1 MSLFDIPEMEK
12 ELKELEEKTLE
23 TNFWNDSK
31 NSSIVLQRI
40 KILKSKKEK
49 YNKLMSELL
58 NLSEM
63 SEL

>member
-58 NLSEM
+58 NL
-63 SEL
+63 L